1 MTNLM
6 QILDQIKN
14 QFPVPVFSWGHFI
27 PFFMGVFYPFD
38 RDRFFRALAW
48 LIMHKIVYPSVI
60 ARLIVHKITFYA
72 SLRAV
77 ADGAAIHA

>member
-1 MTNLM
+1 
-6 QILDQIKN
+6 
-14 QFPVPVFSWGHFI
+14 
-27 PFFMGVFYPFD
+27 MGAFYPFD

-48 LIMHKIVYPSVI
+48 RFASSTVYPSVI

>member
-27 PFFMGVFYPFD
+27 PS
-38 RDRFFRALAW
+38 
-48 LIMHKIVYPSVI
+48 IEIVYPSVI

>member
-1 MTNLM
+1 
-6 QILDQIKN
+6 
-14 QFPVPVFSWGHFI
+14 
-27 PFFMGVFYPFD
+27 MGAFYPFD

-48 LIMHKIVYPSVI
+48 LIMHKIIYPSVI

>member
-1 MTNLM
+1 MTKLI

-14 QFPVPVFSWGHFI
+14 QFPVPVFYGAL
-27 PFFMGVFYPFD
+27 YPFD

-48 LIMHKIVYPSVI
+48 LIMHKI
-60 ARLIVHKITFYA
+60 TFYA

>member
-1 MTNLM
+1 
-6 QILDQIKN
+6 
-14 QFPVPVFSWGHFI
+14 
-27 PFFMGVFYPFD
+27 MGAFYPFD

-77 ADGAAIHA
+77 TDGAAIHALLVAQPRCFARLWIASRPLRARSQ